1 MNLSFG
7 TPGIL
12 LSMPETS
19 FRRLAMADL
28 DEVALRR
35 LIDEGET
42 LFVERKQAT
51 PREGLG
57 PTVASFANTLG
68 GWLLLG
74 IADDKTIHGYMARGD
89 FVDHLRQT
97 LRAELDPLPP
107 FAAERVEI
115 DGKEI
120 GVVRVFE
127 SADTPHIVIGTGS
140 VYVREPGGKRSI
152 ESHGELV
159 QLARRGEKARE
170 KAADRL
176 RTLPFALEQLNA
188 PELLPGFSGSYDSP
202 THRQLIL
209 RAAPLTIPG
218 TFADQVLSS
227 KTGAAASELA
237 KEVFPGG
244 PADPTHR
251 WIDWAYGQRGFGAT
265 AGQLGSDERSS
276 VIADAGGVLILRI
289 EWSKKGRQPHLRP
302 ECLTQTLEPLLHG
315 LAQLLAQLDAHGR
328 IVVELVMRGFRDVYV
343 IGDRTGSGQLPKDSF
358 FVGAELTSPPDQD
371 EIAELTDHLIKEIE
385 RAAGLAAWQT

>member
-1 MNLSFG
+1 
-7 TPGIL
+7 
-12 LSMPETS
+12 MPDTS

-42 LFVERKQAT
+42 LFVERKQAI

-57 PTVASFANTLG
+57 PTVASFANALG
-68 GWLLLG
+68 GWVVLG
-74 IADDKTIHGYMARGD
+74 VADDKTIHEYKAPGD
-89 FVDHLRQT
+89 FVDRLRHT

-107 FAAERVEI
+107 FAAEKVEI

-127 SADTPHIVIGTGS
+127 SADTPHIVIGTGG
-140 VYVREPGGKRSI
+140 VYVREPGGKRPI

-159 QLARRGEKARE
+159 QLARRGENARE
-170 KAADRL
+170 KAAERL
-176 RTLPFALEQLNA
+176 RILPFALEQLNA
-188 PELLPGFSGSYDSP
+188 PELHPGFSGSYDSP
-202 THRQLIL
+202 THRQIIL
-209 RAAPLTIPG
+209 RAAPLTVPE

-227 KTGAAASELA
+227 KTGTAASVLA

-244 PADPTHR
+244 DPADPTHR
-251 WIDWAYGQRGFGAT
+251 WIDWAHGQRGFTAT
-265 AGQLGSDERSS
+265 AGQLDSDERSS
-276 VIADAGGVLILRI
+276 VIADAGGVLVLRI
-289 EWSKKGRQPHLRP
+289 EWSKKRQPHLRT
-302 ECLTQTLEPLLHG
+302 ESLTQTVDPLLHG
-315 LAQLLAQLDAHGR
+315 LAQLLAELDTRGR
-328 IVVELVMRGFRDVYV
+328 ITIELLMRGFRGVQV
-343 IGDRTGSGQLPKDSF
+343 IGDRVGSGPLPKDSF

-371 EIAELTDHLIKEIE
+371 EIAELTDRLIKEIQ

>member
-1 MNLSFG
+1 
-7 TPGIL
+7 
-12 LSMPETS
+12 MPETS

-42 LFVERKQAT
+42 LFVERKQAI
-51 PREGLG
+51 PSESLG
-57 PTVASFANTLG
+57 PTVASFANALG
-68 GWLLLG
+68 GWVLLG
-74 IADDKTIHGYMARGD
+74 VADDKTIHGYMATGD

-107 FAAERVEI
+107 FAAEMVEI

-140 VYVREPGGKRSI
+140 VYVREPGGKRPI

-159 QLARRGEKARE
+159 QLARRGEKAWE
-170 KAADRL
+170 KAAHRL

-188 PELLPGFSGSYDSP
+188 PELLPGVSGSYDSP

-209 RAAPLTIPG
+209 RAAPLTLPE
-218 TFADQVLSS
+218 TFADQVLSR
-227 KTGAAASELA
+227 KTGTAASELA
-237 KEVFPGG
+237 KEVFPGSD

-251 WIDWAYGQRGFGAT
+251 WIDWAHGQRGFAAT
-265 AGQLGSDERSS
+265 ASQLSSDERSS

-289 EWSKKGRQPHLRP
+289 EWSRNRSQPLRP
-302 ECLTQTLEPLLHG
+302 ESLRQALEPLLHG
-315 LAQLLAQLDAHGR
+315 LAQFLAQLDARGR
-328 IVVELVMRGFRDVYV
+328 IAIELVLRGFRDVHV
-343 IGDRTGSGQLPKDSF
+343 IGDRTGSGQLRKDSF

-371 EIAELTDHLIKEIE
+371 EIAELADRMIKEIE
-385 RAAGLAAWQT
+385 RAAGLPAWQT